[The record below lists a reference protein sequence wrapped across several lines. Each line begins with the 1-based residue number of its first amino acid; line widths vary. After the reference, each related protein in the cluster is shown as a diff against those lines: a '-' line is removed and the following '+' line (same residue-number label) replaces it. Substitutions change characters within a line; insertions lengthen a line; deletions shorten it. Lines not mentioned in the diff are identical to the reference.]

1 MNIQPPGGLTELLH
15 PWGREKG
22 WLHTATLMAS
32 LSNFYWQQVNK

>member
-15 PWGREKG
+15 LWGRG
-22 WLHTATLMAS
+22 GCWLRTATLMAS